1 MKKVFAKAIMT
12 EKEADDREGKF
23 IDDRDIRTIIREDCD
38 LYDRKSRRCIAKL
51 RRGVISLELQ
61 KIAYQNLLKAAKPT
75 LNRISAGGK
84 LPQGHY
90 KVRKKGGL
98 AKTTE
103 GAIVDSGI
111 VGYFDR
117 NPRFPNCRM
126 TAFTAQHF
134 DKFKA
139 AYPVIKLV
147 DDYYRDLCPKEYRA
161 QKKLADKTSRDFVIP
176 GTAFSTVTVNKNYR
190 TAVHKD
196 SGDFPGGFGNL
207 VAFRHGNF
215 TGGMLVLVKWGVA
228 FDLMNGDLLLMD
240 VHQWHA
246 NTPLRLD
253 DPKAIRLS
261 LVMYYREK
269 MIKCGSAKEE
279 LKRVQNRKPG
289 EPL

>member
-1 MKKVFAKAIMT
+1 MKKIYVSPIMS
-12 EKEADDREGKF
+12 EKQADEMAGKF
-23 IDDRDIRTIIREDCD
+23 ITDENIRRLITEDCD
-38 LYDRKSRRCIAKL
+38 VYDRKSKKCIAKL
-51 RRGVISLELQ
+51 RRGVISVELQ
-61 KIAYQNLLKAAKPT
+61 KIAYANLLRAAKPT
-75 LNRISAGGK
+75 LNRISAGGVLK
-84 LPQGHY
+84 QGHY
-90 KVRKKGGL
+90 KIRSNGKR

-117 NPRFPNCRM
+117 NPRFPLCRM

-147 DDYYRDLCPKEYRA
+147 DDFYQELCPKEYRA
-161 QKKLADKTSRDFVIP
+161 QRREADRTSKDFVIP
-176 GTAFSTVTVNKNYR
+176 NTAFSTVTVNKNYR

-196 SGDFPGGFGNL
+196 SGDFPRGFGNL
-207 VAFRHGNF
+207 VAFRHGHF
-215 TGGMLVLVKWGVA
+215 TGGLLVLVRWGVG

-246 NTPLRLD
+246 NTPIRLD
-253 DPKAIRLS
+253 DPKATRLS

-269 MIKCGSAKEE
+269 MIKCGTAKEE
-279 LKRVQNRKPG
+279 LRRVQNRKAG